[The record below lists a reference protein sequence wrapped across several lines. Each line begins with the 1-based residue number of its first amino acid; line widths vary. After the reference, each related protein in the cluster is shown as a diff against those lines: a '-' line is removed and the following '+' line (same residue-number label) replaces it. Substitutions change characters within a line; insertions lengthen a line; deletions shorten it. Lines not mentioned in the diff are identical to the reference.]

1 MRKVQFTE
9 TVLRDANQSL
19 IATRLPYSKFEPIL
33 ETMDKAGFYSAEV
46 WGGAT
51 FDVCL
56 RYLREDPWER
66 LRKIRAKMPN
76 TKLQMLLRG
85 QNILG
90 YKHYPDD
97 VVRKFVEYS
106 VKNGIDIIRIFD
118 ALNDVRNLEVAIDE
132 TNKQGA
138 HASGTI
144 CFTTSPVHTLEKNVQ
159 MVKDLKSMGVQS
171 ICIKDMAG
179 IMGPKDAY
187 DLVSAIKDA
196 VPELPLVIH
205 THCTTGLAFMTD
217 LKAVEAGADVIDT
230 AISPFSGGTS
240 QPATETLAYALR
252 QLGYQVDLDDK
263 VLVEMADFFKGV
275 RADFLADGTLDPISM
290 STDTQCLNYQIP
302 GGMLSNLISQLKMMN
317 AIDKL
322 DEALAE
328 TPKVRADLGYPPLV
342 TPTSQ
347 MVGSQAVQNV
357 LAGERYK
364 VVGKEIKAYCRGEYG
379 RTPAPIDPEIQKKI
393 LGDTP
398 LVKGRFADSL
408 EPEFEKTKKELGA
421 TAKSDEDVLSYIAFP
436 QVAMAFFK
444 DREAG
449 FPPKAE
455 EKKAEPKKEAAPAA
469 APKMED
475 MAPIPAW
482 QGHVY
487 YTEVPAPVVPGYTSR
502 PIPQFAASY
511 QPAYLQMG
519 KREDLTG
526 TFTVTIDGKP
536 FQVSV
541 AKADGPAAPVA
552 AAPAAPVAAP
562 APAPAPAPVAAP
574 APAPAAAPAPA
585 PAPAAAPAPAPAA
598 APVSVGAGE
607 TPVNSPMPGSIFK
620 IECTVGQSVK
630 AGDVLIVL
638 EAMKMEIEVSAPV
651 DGTVKAIAVST
662 GATVN
667 TDDLLVT
674 LG

>member
-1 MRKVQFTE
+1 MRKVNITE

-56 RYLREDPWER
+56 RYLQEDPWER

-132 TNKQGA
+132 AVKQGA

-144 CFTTSPVHTLEKNVQ
+144 SYTTSPVHTQDTFVG
-159 MVKDLKSMGVQS
+159 MVKDLKNMGASS
-171 ICIKDMAG
+171 ICIKDMSG
-179 IMGPKDAY
+179 IMGPQEAY
-187 DLVSAIKDA
+187 NLVSAIKDA
-196 VPELPLVIH
+196 EPDMPVVIH
-205 THCTTGLAFMTD
+205 THCTTGLAFMTYM
-217 LKAVEAGADVIDT
+217 KCVEAGADVLDC
-230 AISPFSGGTS
+230 AISPMSGGTS
-240 QPATETLAYALR
+240 QPATETMAYALR
-252 QLGYQVDLDDK
+252 EMGFQVDLDDK
-263 VLVEMADFFKGV
+263 VLIKMADFFKNV
-275 RADFLADGTLDPISM
+275 RADFLKDGTLDPISM
-290 STDTQCLNYQIP
+290 ATDTQCLNYQIP

-328 TPKVRADLGYPPLV
+328 TPKVRKDLGYPPLV

-398 LVKGRFADSL
+398 LVEGRYADTL
-408 EPEFEKTKKELGA
+408 EPVFEKTKAELGT

-449 FPPKAE
+449 FP
-455 EKKAEPKKEAAPAA
+455 KKEEPKKAA
-469 APKMED
+469 APVAAK
-475 MAPIPAW
+475 APELPPLPAW

-487 YTEVPAPVVPGYTSR
+487 YTGVSAPAGHGYTAR
-502 PIPQFAASY
+502 PIEPFAASY
-511 QPAYLQMG
+511 QPPHLVMG
-519 KREDLTG
+519 AQGGDCTG
-526 TFTVTIDGKP
+526 TFTITIDGKP
-536 FQVSV
+536 FQVAV
-541 AKADGPAAPVA
+541 ERADGAAPAAPVA
-552 AAPAAPVAAP
+552 AAPVIAAPAAAPVA
-562 APAPAPAPVAAP
+562 
-574 APAPAAAPAPA
+574 APAAAPAPA
-585 PAPAAAPAPAPAA
+585 PAPAPAAAPAA
-598 APVSVGAGE
+598 AVAAGE
-607 TPVNSPMPGSIFK
+607 TAVKSPMPGNIFK
-620 IECTVGQSVK
+620 VECSVGQSVK
-630 AGDVLIVL
+630 AGDVLVVL

-651 DGTVKAIAVST
+651 DGTVKAVSAAVGT
-662 GATVN
+662 AVN
-667 TDDLLVT
+667 TDDLLVV